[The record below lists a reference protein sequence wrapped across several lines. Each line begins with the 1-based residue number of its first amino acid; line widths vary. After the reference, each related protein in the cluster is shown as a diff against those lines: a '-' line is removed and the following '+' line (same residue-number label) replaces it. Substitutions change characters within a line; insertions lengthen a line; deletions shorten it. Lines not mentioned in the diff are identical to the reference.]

1 MPNDIPAA
9 IAVALGE
16 AVRAYQAAVD
26 DFDRET
32 ARLLN
37 INQTDLRCLEIL
49 LQDLPQ
55 AAPTELASR
64 LGLTTGSV
72 TPMLDRLERRG
83 YLTRS
88 PHPTDR
94 RKTFVQATPK
104 AVQAANALI
113 APLVTEAAE
122 TLLGRYTVTDI
133 KLLID
138 FMHRAEQLQ
147 QRHTARLRATRPR
160 PDDTRGSTPPPS
172 DTATKARAMPGG

>member
-1 MPNDIPAA
+1 MPNDILPSIAA
-9 IAVALGE
+9 ALGE

-49 LQDLPQ
+49 LQDLSQ

-94 RKTFVQATPK
+94 RKTIVQATPK
-104 AVQAANALI
+104 AVHDANALV

-122 TLLGRYTVTDI
+122 TLLGRYTVAEI
-133 KLLID
+133 ELLID
-138 FMHRAEQLQ
+138 FTRRAEQLQ
-147 QRHTARLRATRPR
+147 QRHTARLRTTRRR
-160 PDDTRGSTPPPS
+160 PDDTPDTTPPPS
-172 DTATKARAMPGG
+172 DTETTTRATARK